1 MFVGHLAVALAG
13 TRVSERTSL
22 GWYIAAATALDL
34 LWPIFLLAGWEH
46 VRIVPGATAFTPLVF
61 DSYPWSHSLLMAA
74 GWGLLLA
81 ALARWRGVD
90 SRGVWLIA
98 ALVVSHWVLD
108 FVTHAPDMPLWP
120 GNAPRYGLGLWNS
133 IPGTFAVEGLLW
145 VACLTL
151 YLRARRAR
159 NWMGAVALWSFVLI
173 STVMWAAGP
182 WSTPPSSERA
192 LGWFAL
198 IGWII
203 VPWAVWADR
212 GHVVRGAA

>member
-13 TRVSERTSL
+13 KRVSERTSL

-34 LWPIFLLAGWEH
+34 LWPLFLLAGWEH

-81 ALARWRGVD
+81 AVARWRGVE
-90 SRGVWLIA
+90 SCGVWLIA

-120 GNAPRYGLGLWNS
+120 GKSPHFGLGLWNS

-145 VACLTL
+145 VACLTI
-151 YLRARRAR
+151 YLRARRPR
-159 NWMGAVALWSFVLI
+159 NWIGAIALWSFVLV

-182 WSTPPSSERA
+182 WSPPPSSERA

-212 GHVVRGAA
+212 GHVLRGAG